1 MKFKVYS
8 RSGCPYC
15 TKIKSILLLKNIEYE
30 SYELETDF
38 NREEFYEMFGGGS
51 TFPQVITE
59 DGTYIGGCT
68 EAVRYLKENE
78 MI

>member
-8 RSGCPYC
+8 RGGCPYC
-15 TKIKSILLLKNIEYE
+15 DKVKTVFMMKGIEHE
-30 SYELETDF
+30 RYELGADF
-38 NREEFYEMFGGGS
+38 NREEFYEMFGDGS

-68 EAVRYLKENE
+68 DTVRYLKENE